1 MQLFFPRFWLW
12 PALML
17 VVQSGFAQIKGRVLD
32 TQQEPV
38 AYANVLLLHAADST
52 LASGQITSETG
63 DFSMDMPSPGRYFL
77 KVVMLGYADASS
89 NLIEI
94 RQSGQSLNPFVL
106 QMQAQATQL
115 TTVELVG
122 RRPLLEQKTDR
133 LVVNVAQSITYS
145 GGTALEVLQ
154 RSPGVRVNRQTQR
167 ISLAGKEGVVVMV
180 NGKPSRIPDDALLQ
194 MLESISANSI
204 ESIEIIHTPPANFE
218 AEGNAGLINI
228 ILKEQVKGDVKGV
241 NGNYSVNAGY
251 GKREKAGVGLLLNYR
266 DAKVNVYGR
275 YDANFDVNPQLFSNY
290 RSVNINGKTEE
301 TDMTSHR
308 PGLRTSV
315 QNVRLGADWQL
326 SLKTNLSV
334 LGTFFDR
341 DRIVDAV
348 NDVAYTTNDIL
359 TERLRVNIS
368 EVNNY
373 RSYTGN
379 INLQHQ
385 FSDTH
390 RLSLDADYVIYNID
404 RPGYYLNQTFDLNQ
418 NLIKESEMRIAMQTP
433 IRATVY
439 KADWERKFSKTL
451 KWEAGAKLSQVRFD
465 NQTFVEQRM
474 TSASNWL
481 PLADLSSSSRFSE
494 NILGAYT
501 SFNIQPA
508 PKTEIKAGL
517 RYEYTATQLGTPGQ
531 PKIVDRSFGQWFPSL
546 FVSRKFD
553 DTRQINASYSR
564 RISRPRFAWI
574 APWIM
579 FNDPTTFQ
587 RGNPALL
594 PSITDAWKVSYTM
607 LHFQFGISY
616 SNEANALR
624 PVSQVD
630 AEKNE
635 QYNTYDNLDYFTSL
649 GLDASAHFNPTKWW
663 DMQYN
668 LGLFYQTTDFS
679 IEGQDLQLR
688 NTGFTFSGSQTF
700 SLPRKFRLE
709 ISGNYDA
716 PHYASIAFWKATG
729 SLNVG
734 IQKDLGNHW
743 GRLRLSVLDIFQSAN
758 WYGLTNQPEV
768 NLYVRTGFGFAERTL
783 MLTWSNDFGNK
794 NLKTARKRQAGAEEE
809 LQRLRQ

>member
-1 MQLFFPRFWLW
+1 MRLLTPHFWLG
-12 PALML
+12 PPLLL
-17 VVQSGFAQIKGRVLD
+17 VLQSGYAQISGRVLD
-32 TQQEPV
+32 SQLQPV
-38 AYANVLLLHAADST
+38 AYANILLLNASDST
-52 LASGQITSETG
+52 LTSGQISSETG
-63 DFSMDMPSPGRYFL
+63 DFLLDMPAPGRYFL
-77 KVVMLGYADASS
+77 KAVMLGYADEFSASF
-89 NLIEI
+89 EI
-94 RQSGQSLNPFVL
+94 RPASPAPTPFVFK
-106 QMQAQATQL
+106 MQAQATQL
-115 TTVELVG
+115 ATVELVG

-154 RSPGVRVNRQTQR
+154 RAPGVRVNRQTQR
-167 ISLAGKEGVVVMV
+167 ISLAGKEGVMVMV
-180 NGKPSRIPDDALLQ
+180 NGKLSRVPDDALLQ

-228 ILKEQVKGDVKGV
+228 ILKEQAKGDVKGM
-241 NGNYSVNAGY
+241 NGNYSVNTGY
-251 GKREKAGVGLLLNYR
+251 GKREKAGMGLQLNYR

-275 YDANFDVNPQLFSNY
+275 YDANFDINPQRFSNF
-290 RSVNINGKTEE
+290 RRVINNGKTDE

-315 QNVRLGADWQL
+315 HNIRIGAGWQL
-326 SLKTNLSV
+326 SSKTNLGI
-334 LGTFFDR
+334 LGTFFNR
-341 DRIVDAV
+341 DRIVEAV
-348 NDVAYTTNDIL
+348 NDVAYTTNDLL
-359 TERLRVNIS
+359 TKRLRVNIS

-390 RLSLDADYVIYNID
+390 RISLDADYVFYNID
-404 RPGYYLNQTFDLNQ
+404 RPGHYLNQSFDNNQ
-418 NLIKESEMRIAMQTP
+418 NLSKADEMRIALQTP
-433 IRATVY
+433 IRALIFQG
-439 KADWERKFSKTL
+439 DWERKFGKGL
-451 KWEAGAKLSQVRFD
+451 KWEAGAKLSQMRFD
-465 NQTFVEQRM
+465 NETLVEQR
-474 TSASNWL
+474 AIGAPNWL
-481 PLADLSSSSRFSE
+481 KLAELSSESLFSE
-494 NILGAYT
+494 NILGAYSSLSWQAT
-501 SFNIQPA
+501 
-508 PKTEIKAGL
+508 PKTEIKAGI
-517 RYEYTATQLGTPGQ
+517 RYEHTATELGAPGQ
-531 PKIVDRSFGQWFPSL
+531 PKVVDRSFGQWFPSL

-553 DTRQINASYSR
+553 DTRQINASFSR
-564 RISRPRFAWI
+564 RISRPRFSWI
-574 APWIM
+574 APWLM

-587 RGNPALL
+587 RGNPMLL

-624 PVSQVD
+624 PVSLVD

-635 QYNTYDNLDYFTSL
+635 QYNTYDNLNHFKSA
-649 GLDASAHFNPTKWW
+649 GLDASAHFNPAKWW

-668 LGLFYQTTDFS
+668 LGFFYQTTDFS
-679 IEGQDLQLR
+679 VEDQGLQLR

-709 ISGNYDA
+709 ISGNYDS
-716 PHYASIAFWKATG
+716 PHYAGIAYWKATG
-729 SLNVG
+729 SLNFG
-734 IQKDLGNHW
+734 IQKDLGSHW

-758 WYGLTNQPEV
+758 WYGLTEQPEV

-794 NLKTARKRQAGAEEE
+794 NLKTTRKRQAGAEEE